1 LSAPER
7 KPHKNPSSLNVS
19 EALTG
24 TKRGNG
30 EACSKSDLHLFEGR
44 LPTRGRVWVFCLPPA
59 TSAGVGGRKVLC
71 RRSLAVFRRMAPVRV
86 HPPRAGVEA
95 GHPRVSVV
103 EPATHPAAGETMARL
118 GVPPGVA
125 LCESTR
131 KLAHSKRFVNAKA
144 PWESKQR
151 MEYGGLPPL
160 CEAGQGETWP
170 PTGVEAG
177 PPKGR
182 NHHELKQGRSGRERQ
197 EGHCT
202 RETVAQEGG
211 LASGVPA
218 GEEGSECATV
228 EGRIGVCNSGKE
240 RWGVGRW
247 IRAAG
252 KGYVRGSGPASF
264 FDPGQRGGSLG
275 FGDLL
280 AQRAPT
286 PAVPHER
293 PAQPVQ
299 KLKCAKKGRI
309 CEKGVASK
317 QGGV

>member
-1 LSAPER
+1 
-7 KPHKNPSSLNVS
+7 
-19 EALTG
+19 
-24 TKRGNG
+24 
-30 EACSKSDLHLFEGR
+30 
-44 LPTRGRVWVFCLPPA
+44 
-59 TSAGVGGRKVLC
+59 
-71 RRSLAVFRRMAPVRV
+71 
-86 HPPRAGVEA
+86 
-95 GHPRVSVV
+95 
-103 EPATHPAAGETMARL
+103 MARL

-125 LCESTR
+125 LSESTR

-228 EGRIGVCNSGKE
+228 ERRGGAWGGGFELQGRATCV
-240 RWGVGRW
+240 
-247 IRAAG
+247 AADRP
-252 KGYVRGSGPASF
+252 VFSTPASEVAL
-264 FDPGQRGGSLG
+264 LG
-275 FGDLL
+275 LETFWRNERQPRLF
-280 AQRAPT
+280 PMS
-286 PAVPHER
+286 VP
-293 PAQPVQ
+293 PN
-299 KLKCAKKGRI
+299 L
-309 CEKGVASK
+309 SK
-317 QGGV
+317 N